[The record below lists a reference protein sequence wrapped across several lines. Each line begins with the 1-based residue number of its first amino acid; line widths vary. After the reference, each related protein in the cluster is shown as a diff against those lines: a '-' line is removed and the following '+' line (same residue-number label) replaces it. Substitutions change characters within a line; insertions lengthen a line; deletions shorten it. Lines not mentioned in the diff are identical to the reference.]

1 MEQKKY
7 VITIDPTA
15 QRTKPIKSDKSIGKI
30 SNNLNLVTGL
40 TINEIATIV
49 GQPYGYTWA
58 GAIFNGGPKNE
69 NWVSQSAIGLDFDNE
84 ESIIYP
90 EDVIKRLEKYA
101 LTPQIWYRTFSSTD
115 QLLKFRIML
124 LLDTEIKDAGH
135 HDVLMKGLKAVFP
148 EADPKCF
155 RRGGFFFAGTDSQI
169 ISTEEIK
176 TSKLTE
182 HLSLELIT
190 KDKGRTRSIAPLK
203 GCSFLLGGE
212 IGEKGNLLYINNNKQ
227 RNSPNTTSAIPEGNE
242 QLNID
247 WNLARHKVK
256 IIDQF
261 LNGEW
266 LYHDQLFGLATNLI
280 NFKGGRKLMNETMLK
295 YNEKG
300 LTEYT
305 DNNLNIFSYLNIIY
319 YPPQP
324 INEFSKFPEDLHIY
338 DLETELLNQRGKIQV
353 LEAVNKI
360 PLEEAVQKLKKHF
373 EYTLKSTELDKIH
386 ILKLPTAIGKTRLLS
401 SVTNATISFPTN
413 DLKQEV
419 TERMSVPYQV
429 TPNTIRFTDER
440 INKLIDYYYA
450 MGLHQKAVAVLHNI
464 VSGRFTFN
472 VTSEDLSQAIEYL
485 DQLEKC
491 VKTEETVLTTH
502 TRAIHSKFSHDT
514 LIFDEDPIGSLVQI
528 KQVKISDLFAIGLT
542 LQKGRID
549 LTKIINILQSANPA
563 EIISSP
569 TLLIDL
575 DELIEKV
582 AESKLAESNIFGFF
596 TSSFFL
602 KDKKDPNLVHY
613 VNKVTLPKNKK
624 VIILSATI
632 NPTIYKYLFGDRVE
646 LFDVGD
652 VEQKGKVVQHT
663 KRSCA
668 RNGLEKYVNLI
679 SEEVGEKKVITFKS
693 FTHQFSNACHEIYFG
708 NCSGYDTLA
717 GENLVVVGT
726 PHRNNIEYL
735 LLAKALGIDFNTT
748 DTTMS
753 YKEIEYNGFKFMF
766 NCYDHPE
773 LREIQL
779 GLIESDLIQA
789 VGRARTLRTDANVK
803 VYSNFP
809 LRISDQFIWGKTKN
823 TTN

>member
-7 VITIDPTA
+7 QITINPTPIKA
-15 QRTKPIKSDKSIGKI
+15 KPPKSDKSIGI
-30 SNNLNLVTGL
+30 IYNNLKIKTGI
-40 TINEIATIV
+40 TANEIATIV
-49 GQPYGYTWA
+49 QQPYGYTWS
-58 GAIFNGGPKNE
+58 GGLFNGLVKNE
-69 NWVSQSAIGLDFDNE
+69 NWLSQSVIGLDFDNK

-90 EDVIKRLEKYA
+90 EDVIKRLEEYA
-101 LTPQIWYRTFSSTD
+101 ITPQIWYRTFSSTD
-115 QLLKFRIML
+115 ELLKFRVML

-176 TSKLTE
+176 TYKLTE
-182 HLSLELIT
+182 HLSLKLIT

-203 GCSFLLGGE
+203 GCSFLLRGE
-212 IGEKGNLLYINNNKQ
+212 IGEKGNLLYNNNNKQ
-227 RNSPNTTSAIPEGNE
+227 HNSPNTAGAIPEGNE

-247 WNLARHKVK
+247 WDLARHKVK

-261 LNGEW
+261 LNGKW
-266 LYHDQLFGLATNLI
+266 LDHNQLFGLATNLI

-295 YNEKG
+295 YNEQG

-305 DNNLNIFSYLNIIY
+305 DNNLNIFSYLNIVY

-324 INEFSKFPEDLHIY
+324 INVFSDNDEDKHIY

-360 PLEEAVQKLKKHF
+360 PLEEAVHKLKNDF
-373 EYTLKSTELDKIH
+373 EYTLESTELDKIH
-386 ILKLPTAIGKTRLLS
+386 IIKVPTAIGKTRLLS

-419 TERMSVPYQV
+419 TARMSIPYHM

-450 MGLHQKAVAVLHNI
+450 MGLHQKAVAVLHKI
-464 VSGRFTFN
+464 VSGRFSFS
-472 VTSEDLSQAIEYL
+472 VTSEDLSQAISYL

-491 VKTEETVLTTH
+491 AKSKETVLTTH

-514 LIFDEDPIGSLVQI
+514 LIFDEDPLGSLVQI

-549 LTKIINILQSANPA
+549 LTKIINILQNANSD

-596 TSSFFL
+596 TSSYFL

-613 VNKVTLPKNKK
+613 VNKVNLPKNKK
-624 VIILSATI
+624 IIILSATI
-632 NPTIYKYLFGDRVE
+632 NPNIYKYLFGDSVE

-652 VEQKGKVVQHT
+652 VEQKGKVIQYT
-663 KRSCA
+663 KHSCS
-668 RNGLEKYVNLI
+668 RKGLDKYVNLI

-693 FTHQFSNACHEIYFG
+693 YTHQFSNACHEIYFG

-735 LLAKALGIDFNTT
+735 LLAKVLGIEFNTT
-748 DTTMS
+748 DTKMS

-766 NCYDHPE
+766 NCYDHTE

-789 VGRARTLRTDANVK
+789 IGRARTLRTDANVE

-809 LRISDQFIWGKTKN
+809 LRISDQFIWGKSKGF
-823 TTN
+823 TN

>member
-1 MEQKKY
+1 MEKKKY
-7 VITIDPTA
+7 QITINPTPIKS
-15 QRTKPIKSDKSIGKI
+15 KPSKSDKSIGI
-30 SNNLNLVTGL
+30 IYNNLKIKTGI
-40 TINEIATIV
+40 TANEIATIV
-49 GQPYGYTWA
+49 QQPYGYTWS
-58 GAIFNGGPKNE
+58 GGVFNGLVKNE
-69 NWVSQSAIGLDFDNE
+69 NWLSQSVIGLDFDNK

-90 EDVIKRLEKYA
+90 EDVIKRLEEYA
-101 LTPQIWYRTFSSTD
+101 ITPQIWYRTFSSSD
-115 QLLKFRIML
+115 ELLKFRIML

-155 RRGGFFFAGTDSQI
+155 RRGGFFFAGTNSQI

-203 GCSFLLGGE
+203 GCSFWLGE
-212 IGEKGNLLYINNNKQ
+212 EVGEKGNLLYNNNNKQ
-227 RNSPNTTSAIPEGNE
+227 RNSPNTTGAIPEGNE

-247 WNLARHKVK
+247 WDLARHKVK

-261 LNGEW
+261 LDGKW
-266 LYHDQLFGLATNLI
+266 LDHDQLFGLATNLI
-280 NFKGGRKLMNETMLK
+280 NFKGGRKIMKETMLK
-295 YNEKG
+295 YNEQG

-305 DNNLNIFSYLNIIY
+305 DNNFNIFSYLGIVY
-319 YPPQP
+319 YPPEP
-324 INEFSKFPEDLHIY
+324 IHIFSDNVEDKHIF
-338 DLETELLNQRGKIQV
+338 DLQTELLNQRGKIQV

-401 SVTNATISFPTN
+401 SVSNATISFPTN

-419 TERMSVPYQV
+419 TERMSVPYQM
-429 TPNTIRFTDER
+429 TPNSIRFTDER
-440 INKLIDYYYA
+440 INKLIEYYYA

-464 VSGRFTFN
+464 VSGRFSFS

-549 LTKIINILQSANPA
+549 LIKIINILQSANPA

-569 TLLIDL
+569 TLLFDL

-596 TSSFFL
+596 SSSFFL

-624 VIILSATI
+624 IIILSATI

-652 VEQKGKVVQHT
+652 VEQKGKVVQYT

-726 PHRNNIEYL
+726 PHRNNVEYL
-735 LLAKALGIDFNTT
+735 LLAKILGIDFKTS
-748 DTTMS
+748 DTTMG
-753 YKEIEYNGFKFMF
+753 YKEIENNGFKFMF

-789 VGRARTLRTDANVK
+789 VGRARTLRTDANVEI
-803 VYSNFP
+803 YSNFP

-823 TTN
+823 TSN

>member
-49 GQPYGYTWA
+49 SQPYGYTWA

-69 NWVSQSAIGLDFDNE
+69 NWVSQSAIGLDFDNK

-90 EDVIKRLEKYA
+90 EDVIKRLENYSI
-101 LTPQIWYRTFSSTD
+101 TPQIWYRTFSSSD

-203 GCSFLLGGE
+203 GCSFWLGE
-212 IGEKGNLLYINNNKQ
+212 EVGEKGNLLYNNNNKQ
-227 RNSPNTTSAIPEGNE
+227 RNSPNTTGAIPEGNE

-247 WNLARHKVK
+247 WDLARHKVK

-261 LNGEW
+261 LDGKW
-266 LYHDQLFGLATNLI
+266 LDHDQLFGLATNLI
-280 NFKGGRKLMNETMLK
+280 NFKGGRKIMKETMLK
-295 YNEKG
+295 YNEQG

-305 DNNLNIFSYLNIIY
+305 DNNFNIFSYLGMVY
-319 YPPQP
+319 YPPEP
-324 INEFSKFPEDLHIY
+324 IHIFSDNVEDKHIF
-338 DLETELLNQRGKIQV
+338 DLQTELLNQRGKIHV
-353 LEAVNKI
+353 IEAVNKI
-360 PLEEAVQKLKKHF
+360 PLEEAEQKLKKHF
-373 EYTLKSTELDKIH
+373 EYTLKSTELHKIH
-386 ILKLPTAIGKTRLLS
+386 IIKVPTAIGKTRLLS

-419 TERMSVPYQV
+419 TERMSVPYQM

-464 VSGRFTFN
+464 VSGRFTFS
-472 VTSEDLSQAIEYL
+472 VTSEDLSLAIEYL

-491 VKTEETVLTTH
+491 VKSEETVLTTH

-582 AESKLAESNIFGFF
+582 AESKFAESNIFGFF
-596 TSSFFL
+596 ASSFFL

-613 VNKVTLPKNKK
+613 VNKVTLAKNKK
-624 VIILSATI
+624 IIILSATI

-652 VEQKGKVVQHT
+652 VEQKGKVVQYT

-668 RNGLEKYVNLI
+668 RKGLKKYVNLI

-693 FTHQFSNACHEIYFG
+693 FTHQFSNASDEIYFG

-717 GENLVVVGT
+717 GEDLVVVGT
-726 PHRNNIEYL
+726 PHRNNVEYL
-735 LLAKALGIDFNTT
+735 LLAKILGIDFKTS
-748 DTTMS
+748 DITMGF
-753 YKEIEYNGFKFMF
+753 KEIEYNGFKFMF

-789 VGRARTLRTDANVK
+789 IGRARTLRTDANVE